1 MSGTTSGRYDPFA
14 SGGSH
19 GASNPTHPSTP
30 NGPIHPSTVNGL
42 THPGTSNAPI
52 HPSTLNGPTHP
63 RTPRGAI
70 SPRTPGNSSTALDP
84 MNRSGAR
91 GSGLARCDATHGGG
105 APYGRPD
112 EAAGAHGAPGEP
124 AAWAVCGT

>member
-1 MSGTTSGRYDPFA
+1 MSGTTSGRYDPFE

-30 NGPIHPSTVNGL
+30 NGPIHPSTVNGT
-42 THPGTSNAPI
+42 THPGTSNGPI

-84 MNRSGAR
+84 MSRSGAR
-91 GSGLARCDATHGGG
+91 GTGLARCDA
-105 APYGRPD
+105 
-112 EAAGAHGAPGEP
+112 AHGRRSVRPSRRGGRGPWGSRRAG
-124 AAWAVCGT
+124 AWAVCGT